1 MSKSLLQTLYLKAR
15 WVKDPQ
21 AQPGQ
26 FDMMK
31 LSDDALIMVIKDDE
45 TNSSEIKIIERPT
58 IEFYTIKDPDS
69 CKPYNEMYI
78 KKDLVDTHVVEFSK
92 RDAEICKYL
101 GIYDEYQNLKREA
114 NKRHFDFEDSKRARD
129 NFKNFMNE
137 KVYKS
142 PLIYGADV
150 GIEEYYR
157 TKFMLE
163 HGDKTPKVLNISFY
177 DIETYIYHFKT
188 QVDQNNPE
196 APINIIT
203 YYNSK
208 YKHFY
213 CLILNIE
220 EIKDIEVVKANLSSY
235 IQEYILEDFK
245 DDPEIKLNFE
255 FYDSEILLIK
265 RFHELINK
273 DKPDFALA
281 WNDNYDK
288 KYIMGRERI
297 HGLNIAQ
304 EWCHPDIP
312 EQYRQMNFVED
323 GQRKEKGFNPG
334 AKNKKHHSRLWDKTL
349 VSGYT
354 LYFDQMS
361 LFSNLRKRNIEN
373 SYKLDA
379 IAEKI
384 IHANKVDLHEFGLT
398 IRNAPFKDFKTFL
411 KYSCRD
417 TRLISLIEDKDKD
430 LQNYISLTENSDIWA
445 GVNVSIVIKNAFYK
459 RFCENGYVIG
469 NTVDYGVKESIDGAL
484 VQDPLLVD
492 APSVEINGKK
502 TKLFRN
508 VVDWDAKSL
517 YPSLMCQHKIGKE
530 NQRYRILNIT
540 DINGRFIMTGQDFN
554 QFLQTQ
560 DVSIIELCNQLYGL
574 PHINEILSDFERCI
588 FKACGNEYYGDRLS
602 DIELESIKKMEKAS

>member
-21 AQPGQ
+21 AVPGQ
-26 FDMMK
+26 FDMTK
-31 LSDDALIMVIKDDE
+31 ISDDALIMVIKDDE
-45 TNSSEIKIIERPT
+45 TNTSEIKIIERPT
-58 IEFYTIKDPDS
+58 IEFYTIKDPES
-69 CKPYNEMYI
+69 CNPYNEMYI
-78 KKDLVDTHVVEFSK
+78 KKELVDTHVVEFSK

-101 GIYDEYQNLKREA
+101 GIYDEYMNLKREA
-114 NKRHFDFEDSKRARD
+114 NKRHFDFESSKLARD
-129 NFKNFMNE
+129 KFKAFMNE

-150 GIEEYYR
+150 GIEEFYR

-163 HGDKTPKVLNISFY
+163 HGDKTPKVLNVSFY

-213 CLILNIE
+213 CLVLEIE
-220 EIKDIEVVKANLSSY
+220 EIKEIFEVKEHLTEYIE
-235 IQEYILEDFK
+235 EYILEDFK
-245 DDPEIKLNFE
+245 DDPEITLNFK
-255 FYDSEILLIK
+255 FFDSEIMLIK
-265 RFHELINK
+265 TFHQLINE

-288 KYIMGRERI
+288 KYIMGRER
-297 HGLNIAQ
+297 HYGLNIAQ

-312 EQYRQMNFVED
+312 EQYRQMNFIED
-323 GQRKEKGFNPG
+323 AQRKEKGFNPG

-354 LYFDQMS
+354 LYIDQMS

-379 IAEKI
+379 IAEKM
-384 IHANKVDLHEFGLT
+384 IHANKVDLHEFGVT
-398 IRNAPFKDFKTFL
+398 IRNAPFKKFKLFL

-417 TRLISLIEDKDKD
+417 TRLISKIEEKDKD

-459 RFCENGYVIG
+459 RFCEQGYVIG
-469 NTVDYGVKESIDGAL
+469 NTIDYGVKESIDGAL

-502 TKLFRN
+502 TKIFRN

-530 NQRYRILNIT
+530 NQRYRVLNIT
-540 DINGRFIMTGQDFN
+540 DEYGKFIMSGQTFN
-554 QFLQTQ
+554 QYLQTQ
-560 DVSIIELCNQLYGL
+560 DVSIIDFCQELYGL
-574 PHINEILSDFERCI
+574 PSIQEITADFERRL
-588 FKACGNEYYGDRLS
+588 FKAVS
-602 DIELESIKKMEKAS
+602 SF

>member
-220 EIKDIEVVKANLSSY
+220 EIKDIEFVKANLSSY

-459 RFCENGYVIG
+459 RFCENRYVIG

-540 DINGRFIMTGQDFN
+540 DINGKFIMTGQDFN

-602 DIELESIKKMEKAS
+602 DIELENIKKMEKAS

>member
-137 KVYKS
+137 TVYKS

-354 LYFDQMS
+354 L
-361 LFSNLRKRNIEN
+361 FSNLRKRNIEN

-540 DINGRFIMTGQDFN
+540 DINGKFIMTGQDFN

-574 PHINEILSDFERCI
+574 PHINEIFSDFERCI

-602 DIELESIKKMEKAS
+602 DIELENIKKMEKAS